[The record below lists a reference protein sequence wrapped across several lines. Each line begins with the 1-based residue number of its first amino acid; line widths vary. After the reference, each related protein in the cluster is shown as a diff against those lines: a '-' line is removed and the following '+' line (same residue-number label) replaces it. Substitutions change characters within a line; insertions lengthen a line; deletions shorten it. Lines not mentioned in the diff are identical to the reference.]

1 MTNYFKEFFRVLVR
15 QLNLKNIFIFQNMVN
30 IGRIITCYVN
40 LSIRTTFNR
49 LFSTNLKH
57 TEYIKKFKLDMP
69 KLRENP
75 IIMKLESPEF
85 KSIFTPELESLIK
98 IFNKH
103 GYEIRVA
110 GGAVRDILMEK
121 QPKDLDFATTAT
133 PEQMK
138 EMFTAEEI
146 RMINDKGE
154 KHGTITPRIN
164 DKENFEVTTLRID
177 VVTDGRHA
185 DVVYTTDWML
195 DANRRDLTINSMY
208 LGLDGSVY
216 DYFYGYD
223 DLKKKRV
230 AFVGDPDTRIKE
242 DYLRILRY
250 FRFYGR
256 IASRPDNHEDSTLH
270 TISENINGLE
280 RISGERIWSELK
292 KILEGNFAGELMK
305 TMLHVGIARYIGL
318 PENPNENEFDIV
330 WKRCQNNKMHPI
342 TLLTALLH
350 DTNDA
355 VKLYERLKFSAYER
369 DLAIFITQHRHDE
382 KVDVKPLLPY
392 QKLILSFNKPKD
404 TKEWVQEVLKYRND
418 TKLLEELEK
427 WEIPKFPLSGK
438 VLMNEYNLKAGRM
451 VGEIIKQLKLHWA
464 ENGFGMTTED
474 LLKAAPKIIEEVE
487 NKIKLTK
494 S

>member
-1 MTNYFKEFFRVLVR
+1 MTNYFKDFFRFLIR
-15 QLNLKNIFIFQNMVN
+15 QSNLKNNFIFLNMVN
-30 IGRIITCYVN
+30 IGRILTCYVN

-49 LFSTNLKH
+49 LLSTNLKY
-57 TEYIKKFKLDMP
+57 TAYIKKFKLDMP
-69 KLRENP
+69 EHRENP

-85 KSIFTPELESLIK
+85 KSIFTPELESLVN

-138 EMFTAEEI
+138 EMFTTEEI
-146 RMINDKGE
+146 RMINEKGE
-154 KHGTITPRIN
+154 KHGTITPRVN

-185 DVVYTTDWML
+185 DVVYTTDWLL

-216 DYFYGYD
+216 DYFYGFE

-250 FRFYGR
+250 FRFYGK
-256 IASRPDNHEDSTLH
+256 IATQPDNHEDSTLH

-305 TMLHVGIARYIGL
+305 TMLHVGVAKYI
-318 PENPNENEFDIV
+318 
-330 WKRCQNNKMHPI
+330 
-342 TLLTALLH
+342 
-350 DTNDA
+350 
-355 VKLYERLKFSAYER
+355 
-369 DLAIFITQHRHDE
+369 DL
-382 KVDVKPLLPY
+382 
-392 QKLILSFNKPKD
+392 
-404 TKEWVQEVLKYRND
+404 
-418 TKLLEELEK
+418 
-427 WEIPKFPLSGK
+427 
-438 VLMNEYNLKAGRM
+438 
-451 VGEIIKQLKLHWA
+451 IK
-464 ENGFGMTTED
+464 
-474 LLKAAPKIIEEVE
+474 
-487 NKIKLTK
+487 